1 MKTITVFLASSN
13 ELNNDRNSFQALI
26 AKLDDIYEPRG
37 IRIKCRRWEDFPAYC
52 TGERTQD
59 VYNQTVRSC
68 DMCICLFHKE
78 AGQYTLEEFNQAL
91 DAYQVSHT
99 RPKTFVYIRALVEGE
114 VETGELKAFKDEL
127 FQSIGHYWCNYACD
141 DAMNLHFVMQLER
154 LMPDMGLA
162 AGDSSQLQVEEGKVT
177 LQGVKI
183 ADYTHLPFA
192 AANHEY
198 SSLKEK
204 YAQLDKDI
212 TQLRALGIADTHDL
226 LREKVIDRQ
235 KCHEQIINMEKQ
247 LLDMAF
253 LVNKS
258 ISSNSPMSERK
269 RLAIEMFEQGNIKGV
284 INVLNEEDM
293 ASEAKQAELEIA
305 RGRQLVESGN
315 ELIAKGIQTI
325 QSQVEDYILRAK
337 ALMLD
342 IDNSDRFSFA
352 CNAYE
357 RAVELTRNHLSQAE
371 LADRLDDYCCFLYEN
386 NQFTKCEA
394 YMEVCMSVRAD
405 LCREHPETY
414 EPDLADSYNKFGILY
429 SDTQRFQESEE
440 MYKLALDIHERL
452 AKANPQ
458 AYETA
463 LADSYNNLGNLYYAT
478 QRFHE
483 SEAMYKSALA
493 IRERLAKANPQASE
507 SVLADSYNNLAVL
520 YKDTQRFQES
530 EEMQKLALA
539 IYERLAKANPQ
550 AYEPALAASYNNLAV
565 LYSDTQRFQES
576 EEMYKL
582 ALAICER
589 LAKANPQAYEPALAR
604 SYNNLAILYSYT
616 QRLQE
621 SGSMHKSAL
630 AIYER
635 LAKANPQAYEPALAN
650 SYNNLA
656 NLYSDTQRFQESEA
670 IYKSALAIRER
681 LAKVNPQAYEP
692 DLAASYYNLGILY
705 SDTQRLQ
712 ESEEMY
718 NLALAIRERLA
729 KANPQAYEPDLA
741 GSYNNL
747 AIVYYGTERIQECEE
762 MFKSALAIYEHL
774 AEDDPQVYGS
784 DLARTYSNLA
794 IVYNETQRFA
804 ESEEMANAAAAI
816 RERLGIE

>member
-13 ELNNDRNSFQALI
+13 ELNYDRNNFQALI

-59 VYNQTVRSC
+59 VYNKTVRSC
-68 DMCICLFHKE
+68 DMCICMFHKE
-78 AGQYTLEEFNQAL
+78 AGQYTIEEFEQAL
-91 DAYQVSHT
+91 DEYRTNHSH
-99 RPKTFVYIRALVEGE
+99 PKTFVYIRALVEGE
-114 VETGELKAFKDEL
+114 VETDELKAFKDQL
-127 FQSIGHYWCNYACD
+127 FKSIGHYWCNYACD
-141 DAMNLHFVMQLER
+141 DSMNLHFVMQLER
-154 LMPDMGLA
+154 LIPDMGLS
-162 AGDSSQLQVEEGKVT
+162 AGDSSQLKVEEGNVT
-177 LQGVKI
+177 LQGIKI
-183 ADYTHLPFA
+183 ADYTNLPFA
-192 AANHEY
+192 AANPEY
-198 SSLKEK
+198 CNLKEK

-212 TQLRALGIADTHDL
+212 TQLRALGIDDTHDL

-253 LVNKS
+253 QVNKS

-293 ASEAKQAELEIA
+293 VSEAKQAELEIA
-305 RGRQLVESGN
+305 RGRQLVQSGN
-315 ELIAKGIQTI
+315 DLIEKGIQTI
-325 QSQVEDYILRAK
+325 QAQVEEYILRAK

-342 IDNSDRFSFA
+342 FDNADRFSLA

-371 LADRLDDYCCFLYEN
+371 LAYQLNEYYCFLSDN

-394 YMEVCMSVRAD
+394 YIEESVSIRAE
-405 LCREHPETY
+405 LCREHPEMY
-414 EPDLADSYNKFGILY
+414 EPDLAVSYNNLANLY
-429 SDTQRFQESEE
+429 GTTQRFHESEE
-440 MYKLALDIHERL
+440 MYKL
-452 AKANPQ
+452 
-458 AYETA
+458 
-463 LADSYNNLGNLYYAT
+463 
-478 QRFHE
+478 
-483 SEAMYKSALA
+483 ALA
-493 IRERLAKANPQASE
+493 IRERLAKANPQAYE
-507 SVLADSYNNLAVL
+507 SVLAD
-520 YKDTQRFQES
+520 
-530 EEMQKLALA
+530 
-539 IYERLAKANPQ
+539 
-550 AYEPALAASYNNLAV
+550 
-565 LYSDTQRFQES
+565 
-576 EEMYKL
+576 
-582 ALAICER
+582 
-589 LAKANPQAYEPALAR
+589 
-604 SYNNLAILYSYT
+604 
-616 QRLQE
+616 
-621 SGSMHKSAL
+621 
-630 AIYER
+630 
-635 LAKANPQAYEPALAN
+635 

-656 NLYSDTQRFQESEA
+656 NLYSDTQRFQESEEM
-670 IYKSALAIRER
+670 YKS
-681 LAKVNPQAYEP
+681 
-692 DLAASYYNLGILY
+692 
-705 SDTQRLQ
+705 
-712 ESEEMY
+712 
-718 NLALAIRERLA
+718 ALAIRERLA

-804 ESEEMANAAAAI
+804 ESEEMANAAAEI

>member
-13 ELNNDRNSFQALI
+13 ELNYDRNSFQALI

-59 VYNQTVRSC
+59 VYNKTVRSC
-68 DMCICLFHKE
+68 DMCICMFHKE
-78 AGQYTLEEFNQAL
+78 AGQYTIEEFEQAL
-91 DAYQVSHT
+91 DEYRTNHSH
-99 RPKTFVYIRALVEGE
+99 PKTFVYIRALVEGE
-114 VETGELKAFKDEL
+114 VETDELKAFKDQL
-127 FQSIGHYWCNYACD
+127 FKSIGHYWCNYACD
-141 DAMNLHFVMQLER
+141 DSMNLHFVMQRER
-154 LMPDMGLA
+154 LIPDMGLA

-183 ADYTHLPFA
+183 ADYTNLPFA
-192 AANHEY
+192 AANPEY
-198 SSLKEK
+198 CNLKEK

-212 TQLRALGIADTHDL
+212 TQLRALGIDDTHDL

-253 LVNKS
+253 QVNKS

-305 RGRQLVESGN
+305 RGRQLVQSGN
-315 ELIAKGIQTI
+315 DLIEKGIQTI
-325 QSQVEDYILRAK
+325 QAQVEEYILRAK

-342 IDNSDRFSFA
+342 LDNADRFSLA

-371 LADRLDDYCCFLYEN
+371 LAYQLNEYYCFLSDN

-394 YMEVCMSVRAD
+394 YIEESVSIRAE
-405 LCREHPETY
+405 LCREHPEMY
-414 EPDLADSYNKFGILY
+414 EPDLAVSYNNLANLYGTTQRFHESEEMYKLALAIRERLAKANPQAYEPDLAISYNNLAALY

-440 MYKLALDIHERL
+440 MYKSAIAIRERL
-452 AKANPQ
+452 TKANPQ
-458 AYETA
+458 AYE
-463 LADSYNNLGNLYYAT
+463 
-478 QRFHE
+478 
-483 SEAMYKSALA
+483 
-493 IRERLAKANPQASE
+493 
-507 SVLADSYNNLAVL
+507 SVLAD
-520 YKDTQRFQES
+520 
-530 EEMQKLALA
+530 
-539 IYERLAKANPQ
+539 
-550 AYEPALAASYNNLAV
+550 
-565 LYSDTQRFQES
+565 
-576 EEMYKL
+576 
-582 ALAICER
+582 
-589 LAKANPQAYEPALAR
+589 
-604 SYNNLAILYSYT
+604 
-616 QRLQE
+616 
-621 SGSMHKSAL
+621 
-630 AIYER
+630 
-635 LAKANPQAYEPALAN
+635 

-656 NLYSDTQRFQESEA
+656 NLYSDTQRFQESEEM
-670 IYKSALAIRER
+670 YKS
-681 LAKVNPQAYEP
+681 
-692 DLAASYYNLGILY
+692 
-705 SDTQRLQ
+705 
-712 ESEEMY
+712 
-718 NLALAIRERLA
+718 ALAIRERLA

-804 ESEEMANAAAAI
+804 ESEEMANAAAEI

>member
-414 EPDLADSYNKFGILY
+414 EPDLADSYNSLGNLY
-429 SDTQRFQESEE
+429 SYTLRFQESE
-440 MYKLALDIHERL
+440 
-452 AKANPQ
+452 
-458 AYETA
+458 
-463 LADSYNNLGNLYYAT
+463 
-478 QRFHE
+478 
-483 SEAMYKSALA
+483 AMHNSALA
-493 IRERLAKANPQASE
+493 IRERLAKANPQA
-507 SVLADSYNNLAVL
+507 
-520 YKDTQRFQES
+520 
-530 EEMQKLALA
+530 
-539 IYERLAKANPQ
+539 
-550 AYEPALAASYNNLAV
+550 YEPV
-565 LYSDTQRFQES
+565 
-576 EEMYKL
+576 
-582 ALAICER
+582 
-589 LAKANPQAYEPALAR
+589 
-604 SYNNLAILYSYT
+604 
-616 QRLQE
+616 
-621 SGSMHKSAL
+621 
-630 AIYER
+630 
-635 LAKANPQAYEPALAN
+635 LAN

>member
-13 ELNNDRNSFQALI
+13 ELNYDRNSFQALI

-37 IRIKCRRWEDFPAYC
+37 SRIKCRRWEDFPAYC

-59 VYNQTVRSC
+59 VYNKTVRSC
-68 DMCICLFHKE
+68 DMCICMFHKE
-78 AGQYTLEEFNQAL
+78 AGQYTIEEFEQAL
-91 DAYQVSHT
+91 DEYRTNHSH
-99 RPKTFVYIRALVEGE
+99 PKTFVYIRALVEGE
-114 VETGELKAFKDEL
+114 VETDELKAFKDQL
-127 FQSIGHYWCNYACD
+127 FKSIGHYWCNYACD
-141 DAMNLHFVMQLER
+141 DSMNLHFVMQLER
-154 LMPDMGLA
+154 LIPDMGLS
-162 AGDSSQLQVEEGKVT
+162 AGDSSQLKVEEGKVT

-183 ADYTHLPFA
+183 ADYTNLPFA
-192 AANHEY
+192 AANPEY
-198 SSLKEK
+198 CNLKEK

-212 TQLRALGIADTHDL
+212 TQLRALGIDDTHDL

-247 LLDMAF
+247 LLDMACQ
-253 LVNKS
+253 VNKS

-305 RGRQLVESGN
+305 RGRQLVENGN
-315 ELIAKGIQTI
+315 DLIEKGIQTI
-325 QSQVEDYILRAK
+325 QAQVEEYILRAK

-342 IDNSDRFSFA
+342 FDNADRFSLA

-371 LADRLDDYCCFLYEN
+371 LADRLNDYYCFLHEN

-394 YMEVCMSVRAD
+394 YVKECVSIRAD

-414 EPDLADSYNKFGILY
+414 EPDLAG
-429 SDTQRFQESEE
+429 
-440 MYKLALDIHERL
+440 
-452 AKANPQ
+452 
-458 AYETA
+458 
-463 LADSYNNLGNLYYAT
+463 
-478 QRFHE
+478 
-483 SEAMYKSALA
+483 
-493 IRERLAKANPQASE
+493 
-507 SVLADSYNNLAVL
+507 SYNNLAVL

-530 EEMQKLALA
+530 EAMYKLALAVRERLTKANLQAYEPDLAASYNNFGNLYSDTLRFNESEEMYKLALA
-539 IYERLAKANPQ
+539 IRERLAKANPQ
-550 AYEPALAASYNNLAV
+550 AYEPDLVVSYNNFGN
-565 LYSDTQRFQES
+565 LYYATQRFQES
-576 EEMYKL
+576 EAMY
-582 ALAICER
+582 
-589 LAKANPQAYEPALAR
+589 
-604 SYNNLAILYSYT
+604 
-616 QRLQE
+616 
-621 SGSMHKSAL
+621 KSAL

-635 LAKANPQAYEPALAN
+635 LAKANPQAYELDLAD
-650 SYNNLA
+650 SYYNLA
-656 NLYSDTQRFQESEA
+656 NLYSDTQRFQESEEM
-670 IYKSALAIRER
+670 YKS
-681 LAKVNPQAYEP
+681 
-692 DLAASYYNLGILY
+692 
-705 SDTQRLQ
+705 
-712 ESEEMY
+712 
-718 NLALAIRERLA
+718 ALAIRERLA

-804 ESEEMANAAAAI
+804 ESEEMANAAAEI

>member
-440 MYKLALDIHERL
+440 MYKLAL
-452 AKANPQ
+452 
-458 AYETA
+458 
-463 LADSYNNLGNLYYAT
+463 
-478 QRFHE
+478 
-483 SEAMYKSALA
+483 
-493 IRERLAKANPQASE
+493 
-507 SVLADSYNNLAVL
+507 
-520 YKDTQRFQES
+520 
-530 EEMQKLALA
+530 
-539 IYERLAKANPQ
+539 
-550 AYEPALAASYNNLAV
+550 
-565 LYSDTQRFQES
+565 
-576 EEMYKL
+576 
-582 ALAICER
+582 AICER

-635 LAKANPQAYEPALAN
+635 LAKANPQAYEPALADSYNNLANLYSDTQRLQESEAMYKLAIAIRERLAKANPQAYEPALADSYYKLAILYKHTQRFQESEAMHNSALAIRERLAKANPQAYEPDLADSYNSLGNLYSYTLRFQESEAMHNSALAIRERLAKANPQAYEPVLAN

>member
-13 ELNNDRNSFQALI
+13 ELNYDRNSFQALI

-59 VYNQTVRSC
+59 VYNKTVRSC
-68 DMCICLFHKE
+68 DMCICMFHKE
-78 AGQYTLEEFNQAL
+78 AGQYTIEEFEQAL
-91 DAYQVSHT
+91 DEYRTNHSH
-99 RPKTFVYIRALVEGE
+99 PKTFVYIRALVEGE
-114 VETGELKAFKDEL
+114 VETDELKAFKDQL
-127 FQSIGHYWCNYACD
+127 FKSIGHYWCNYACD
-141 DAMNLHFVMQLER
+141 DSMNLHFVMQLER
-154 LMPDMGLA
+154 LIPDMGLS
-162 AGDSSQLQVEEGKVT
+162 AGDSSQLKVEEGNVT
-177 LQGVKI
+177 LQGIKI
-183 ADYTHLPFA
+183 ADYTNLPFA
-192 AANHEY
+192 AANPEY
-198 SSLKEK
+198 CNLKEK

-212 TQLRALGIADTHDL
+212 TQLRALGIDDTHDL
-226 LREKVIDRQ
+226 LREKIIDRQ

-253 LVNKS
+253 QVNKS

-315 ELIAKGIQTI
+315 ELIAKGIQVI
-325 QSQVEDYILRAK
+325 QAQVEDYILRAK

-342 IDNSDRFSFA
+342 IDNSDRFSLA

-371 LADRLDDYCCFLYEN
+371 LAYQLNEYYCFLSDN

-394 YMEVCMSVRAD
+394 YIEECVSIWVE
-405 LCREHPETY
+405 LCRDHPEMY
-414 EPDLADSYNKFGILY
+414 ESDLADSYNNLANLYGTTQRFHESEEMYKLALAIRERLAKANPQAYEPDLAISYNNLAALY

-440 MYKLALDIHERL
+440 MYKSAIAIRERLTKANPQAYEPDLAQSYNNLAILYKNTQRFQESEEMYKLAIAIRERLTKANPQAYEPALAGSYYNLGNLYHATQRFQESESMHKSALAIYERL
-452 AKANPQ
+452 AKANPL
-458 AYETA
+458 AYEPD
-463 LADSYNNLGNLYYAT
+463 LADSYYNLGYLYGDT
-478 QRFHE
+478 QRFQE

-493 IRERLAKANPQASE
+493 IRERLAKANPQAYE
-507 SVLADSYNNLAVL
+507 PDLAVSYNN
-520 YKDTQRFQES
+520 F
-530 EEMQKLALA
+530 
-539 IYERLAKANPQ
+539 
-550 AYEPALAASYNNLAV
+550 
-565 LYSDTQRFQES
+565 
-576 EEMYKL
+576 
-582 ALAICER
+582 
-589 LAKANPQAYEPALAR
+589 
-604 SYNNLAILYSYT
+604 
-616 QRLQE
+616 
-621 SGSMHKSAL
+621 G
-630 AIYER
+630 
-635 LAKANPQAYEPALAN
+635 
-650 SYNNLA
+650 
-656 NLYSDTQRFQESEA
+656 NLYYATQRFQESEA
-670 IYKSALAIRER
+670 MYKSALAI
-681 LAKVNPQAYEP
+681 Y
-692 DLAASYYNLGILY
+692 
-705 SDTQRLQ
+705 
-712 ESEEMY
+712 
-718 NLALAIRERLA
+718 ERLA

-804 ESEEMANAAAAI
+804 ESEEMANAAAEI

>member
-13 ELNNDRNSFQALI
+13 ELNYDRNSFQALI

-59 VYNQTVRSC
+59 VYNKTVRSC
-68 DMCICLFHKE
+68 DMCICMFHKE
-78 AGQYTLEEFNQAL
+78 AGQYTVEEFEQAL
-91 DAYQVSHT
+91 DEYRTNHSH
-99 RPKTFVYIRALVEGE
+99 PKTFVYIRALVEGE
-114 VETGELKAFKDEL
+114 VETDELKAFKDEL
-127 FQSIGHYWCNYACD
+127 FKSIGHYWCNYACD
-141 DAMNLHFVMQLER
+141 DSMNLHFVMQLER
-154 LMPDMGLA
+154 LIPDMGLS
-162 AGDSSQLQVEEGKVT
+162 AGDSSQLKVEEGNVT
-177 LQGVKI
+177 LQGIKI
-183 ADYTHLPFA
+183 ADYTNLPFA
-192 AANHEY
+192 AANPEY
-198 SSLKEK
+198 CNLKEK

-212 TQLRALGIADTHDL
+212 TQLRALGIDDTHDL
-226 LREKVIDRQ
+226 LREKIIDRQ

-247 LLDMAF
+247 LLDMAC

-315 ELIAKGIQTI
+315 ELIAKGIQVI
-325 QSQVEDYILRAK
+325 QAQVEDYILRAK

-342 IDNSDRFSFA
+342 IDNSDRFSLA

-414 EPDLADSYNKFGILY
+414 EPELADSYNKFGILY

-493 IRERLAKANPQASE
+493 IRERLAKANQQAYEPDLSG
-507 SVLADSYNNLAVL
+507 SYYNLGNL
-520 YKDTQRFQES
+520 YYATQRLQES
-530 EEMQKLALA
+530 EAMYKSA
-539 IYERLAKANPQ
+539 IAIRERLAKANPQ
-550 AYEPALAASYNNLAV
+550 AYEPDLAASYNNFGT
-565 LYSDTQRFQES
+565 LYSDMQRFHES
-576 EEMYKL
+576 EAMCKS
-582 ALAICER
+582 ALAIRER
-589 LAKANPQAYEPALAR
+589 LAKANPQAYEPDLAV
-604 SYNNLAILYSYT
+604 SYNNLAVLYSYT
-616 QRLQE
+616 QRFHE
-621 SGSMHKSAL
+621 SEAMYKSAL
-630 AIYER
+630 AIRER
-635 LAKANPQAYEPALAN
+635 LAKANPQAYEPDLAV
-650 SYNNLA
+650 SYNNLG
-656 NLYSDTQRFQESEA
+656 NLYYATRRFQDSEVMH
-670 IYKSALAIRER
+670 K
-681 LAKVNPQAYEP
+681 
-692 DLAASYYNLGILY
+692 
-705 SDTQRLQ
+705 
-712 ESEEMY
+712 
-718 NLALAIRERLA
+718 LALAIRERLA

-741 GSYNNL
+741 ISYNNL
-747 AIVYYGTERIQECEE
+747 AILYSDIQRLQESEA
-762 MFKSALAIYEHL
+762 MYKLAI
-774 AEDDPQVYGS
+774 
-784 DLARTYSNLA
+784 
-794 IVYNETQRFA
+794 
-804 ESEEMANAAAAI
+804 AI
-816 RERLGIE
+816 RERLAKANQQAYEPDLSSSYYNLGNLYYATQRLQESEAMLQVGNSDT